1 MEIVVPGI
9 RLSGDKNQDQK
20 RVMTPKKAFSLGAS
34 AVVIGRSLT
43 NGNIKQNF
51 EKLIDSLK

>member
-9 RLSGDKNQDQK
+9 RLPGDKNQDQK
-20 RVMTPKKAFSLGAS
+20 RVMTPKKAFDLGAS

-43 NGNIKQNF
+43 NGNIKQNLK
-51 EKLIDSLK
+51 KLIKSLK